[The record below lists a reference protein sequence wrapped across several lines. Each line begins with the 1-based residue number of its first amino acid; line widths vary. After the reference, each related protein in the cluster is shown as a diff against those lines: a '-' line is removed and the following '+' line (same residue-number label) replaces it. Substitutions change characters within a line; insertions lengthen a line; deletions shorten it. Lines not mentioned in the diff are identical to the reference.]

1 MSSSSPFLLLFLLSI
16 ALHFHQPLVIVS
28 GDTDLIQ
35 RTCKCTKYY
44 DLCVSSLKSNPTSPK
59 ADTKSLAMIMAGV
72 GIANAT
78 ATASFLSSKVLNI
91 GNDTSM
97 RKAIIKDCADKYSYA
112 VNALQSSIQDL
123 IAEANDYAY
132 MHVMAAAD
140 YPNACHNGFKRFPG
154 LAYPPELVARED
166 GLKHICDV
174 VLSIINLLG
183 W

>member
-1 MSSSSPFLLLFLLSI
+1 MTSSSFLLLFLLSI
-16 ALHFHQPLVIVS
+16 ALLHFYQPLVLAN

-35 RTCKCTKYY
+35 KTCKSTKYY
-44 DLCVSSLKSNPTSPK
+44 DLCLSSLKSDPTSPK
-59 ADTKSLAMIMAGV
+59 ADTKGLATIMVGV

-78 ATASFLSSKVLNI
+78 ATASYLSSQVRSI
-91 GNDTSM
+91 GTDTSM
-97 RKAIIKDCADKYSYA
+97 RKVMKECADKYSYA

-123 IAEANDYAY
+123 NSETYDYAY

-140 YPNACHNGFKRFPG
+140 YPNACHNGFKRYAG
-154 LAYPPELVARED
+154 LAYPPELVGRED

-183 W
+183 K